1 MLPRVWWWCRRRKD
15 VSKQYDD
22 KKGRRGRTHLAR
34 EEPEQTPCE
43 VERFKDGPVLVDPLL
58 DKLVL
63 EPAEELECEL
73 YKGVRA

>member
-1 MLPRVWWWCRRRKD
+1 MPSGKGA
-15 VSKQYDD
+15 SASEYDD
-22 KKGRRGRTHLAR
+22 KEGRETKPHLAR